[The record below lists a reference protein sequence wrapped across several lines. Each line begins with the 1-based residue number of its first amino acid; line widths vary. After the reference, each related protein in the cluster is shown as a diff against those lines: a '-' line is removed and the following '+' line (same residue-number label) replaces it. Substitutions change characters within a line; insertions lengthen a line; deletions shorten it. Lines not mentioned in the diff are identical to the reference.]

1 MLLPP
6 IAVQR
11 IFVTALFLAAIA
23 LLVYLVGPHIRATL
37 SRNAVVR
44 EMKVEPAGLLPG
56 AVVSF
61 VPSAAAAAPA

>member
-37 SRNAVVR
+37 SRNAVAR
-44 EMKVEPAGLLPG
+44 AR
-56 AVVSF
+56 
-61 VPSAAAAAPA
+61 